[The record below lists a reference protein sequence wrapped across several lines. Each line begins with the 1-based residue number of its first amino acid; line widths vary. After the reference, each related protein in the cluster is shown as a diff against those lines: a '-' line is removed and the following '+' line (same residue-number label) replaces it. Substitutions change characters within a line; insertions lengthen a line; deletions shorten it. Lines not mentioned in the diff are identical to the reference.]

1 MKRNNL
7 LDKLLK
13 NKLDIILTQLET
25 NEYYHD
31 EYISEC
37 EIDTDE
43 IASKFRIIKLIL
55 KL

>member
-1 MKRNNL
+1 MKNNNL
-7 LDKLLK
+7 LEKLLK
-13 NKLDIILTQLET
+13 NKLDVILTQLET

-43 IASKFRIIKLIL
+43 IASNWNI
-55 KL
+55 